1 MNTYDLFVSVISQ
14 KNFKLEEM
22 IAKIERSWIKGDITE
37 SERDELLALASS
49 NINPEAER
57 PDWPTVCARLE
68 ERLAKVESYVDELR
82 GTKPEPSEYEQWK
95 PWDGNP
101 ENKNYQYG
109 AVVVHNNAIWE
120 SRTTV
125 QNVWEPGA
133 PGVGDNIWFKLQD
146 LI

>member
-1 MNTYDLFVSVISQ
+1 MKTYDLFVSVISQ
-14 KNFKLEEM
+14 QNFKLGEM
-22 IAKIERSWIKGDITE
+22 TEKIERSWIKGDITE
-37 SERDELLALASS
+37 AEHDELLALASS

-57 PDWPTVCARLE
+57 PDWTTVFARLE
-68 ERLAKVESYVDELR
+68 ERLVAAEKAIEQLI
-82 GTKPEPSEYEQWK
+82 GTTPETPEYEQWK

-109 AVVVHNNAIWE
+109 AVVVHNNALWE

-133 PGVGDNIWFKLQD
+133 VGVGDNIWFKLKD